1 MGVKE
6 RPILFSGPMVRAILG
21 GRKTQTRRVVKPQ
34 PARLTSLDDD
44 TEGRFFWEWDYLGS
58 GGDYND
64 VRQGRKEFFCPYG
77 QPGDRLWVRETWRV
91 RGGQEYEY
99 QRDRSQVMYRATHGE
114 DGYPLGWESYDWRP
128 SIHMPRWAS
137 RITLE
142 ITGVR
147 VERLNEVSEADAMSE
162 GVTALDGQFS
172 GCYAAGPALSGTTAK
187 ECFRRLWA
195 PINGPDSWEAN
206 PWVWV
211 LEFRR
216 IDA

>member
-6 RPILFSGPMVRAILG
+6 RQILFSAPMVRAILA

-34 PARLTSLDDD
+34 PDWERPMPCSSQTPEGWQGPLDYSLWSH
-44 TEGRFFWEWDYLGS
+44 EGDASEGS
-58 GGDYND
+58 
-64 VRQGRKEFFCPYG
+64 RRCPYG
-77 QPGDRLWVRETWRV
+77 QPGDRLWVREAWRV

-195 PINGPDSWEAN
+195 SINGPDSWEAN